1 MSDQDHG
8 PGVRLP
14 PPVMVAGLLAAAWLL
29 RQVVPVPIGPP
40 LPAFGPSRSSPPSR
54 WSAGP
59 SW

>member
-1 MSDQDHG
+1 MTADDHG

-40 LPAFGPSRSSPPSR
+40 LPALGALVVFAAVALVG
-54 WSAGP
+54 
-59 SW
+59 